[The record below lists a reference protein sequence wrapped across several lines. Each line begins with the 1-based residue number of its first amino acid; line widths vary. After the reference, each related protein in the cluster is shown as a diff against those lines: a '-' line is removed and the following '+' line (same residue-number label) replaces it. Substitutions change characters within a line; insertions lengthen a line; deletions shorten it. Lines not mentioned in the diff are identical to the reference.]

1 MLNRVTLVGMV
12 LRVQIPERY
21 QNDPKYSPVLII
33 QFGDQRS
40 PKRGASVHFINAVPV
55 KVLAPKWQTLK
66 DFIKEGDVVEIDAHL
81 QGIIREEDDFRRPD
95 IEIVAER
102 VNLVN
107 FKEVQVVDQFTKQQ
121 RAATL
126 PLVTN
131 LARKARELQNGGKR
145 DGAEDDSA
153 Q

>member
-1 MLNRVTLVGMV
+1 MINRVSLVGMV
-12 LRVQIPERY
+12 LRIQIPERY

-40 PKRGASVHFINAVPV
+40 PKRGSPVHFINAVPV
-55 KVLAPKWQTLK
+55 KVLAPKWQSLK
-66 DFIKEGDVVEIDAHL
+66 DFIKEGDVVEIDAHV

-102 VNLVN
+102 INQVN
-107 FKEVQVVDQFTKQQ
+107 FKEVQVVDQYTKQP
-121 RAATL
+121 RVAVL
-126 PLVTN
+126 PLITN
-131 LARKARELQNGGKR
+131 LARKARELVAGKR
-145 DGAEDDSA
+145 EASGEDDSA